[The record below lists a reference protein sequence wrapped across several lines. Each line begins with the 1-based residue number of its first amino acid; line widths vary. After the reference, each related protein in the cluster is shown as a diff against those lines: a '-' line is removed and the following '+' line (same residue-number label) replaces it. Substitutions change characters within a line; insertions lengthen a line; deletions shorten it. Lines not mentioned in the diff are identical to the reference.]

1 MSRITMKIKNSVLN
15 VNRMNEYRAL
25 FKNMY
30 GKLIPRLSCFVTNE
44 LTEHSHTS
52 MTIQNP
58 AHLIGRGT
66 VACKEDNGRYK
77 MCTMFCFVLLY
88 INLYSFKLSRTDIY
102 FILVILLFCVKK
114 NC

>member
-1 MSRITMKIKNSVLN
+1 
-15 VNRMNEYRAL
+15 MNEYRAL
-25 FKNMY
+25 FKNMD

-66 VACKEDNGRYK
+66 VACKEDNGRQHSSMDDSDADSATPSGSNTTTTAPRK
-77 MCTMFCFVLLY
+77 
-88 INLYSFKLSRTDIY
+88 KLKR
-102 FILVILLFCVKK
+102 LQKWEEE
-114 NC
+114 